1 MAAIGHLIG
10 MLAAEVGGY
19 STLIRADEKGAL
31 EQLEAHR
38 YQFLYPKIAEHSG
51 RLVRATG
58 DCLLVEFESPT
69 EAVRCAVELQRG
81 MVDRN
86 IRTLPD
92 RRITF
97 RIGVS
102 FAQATA
108 NDDDL
113 VSRAVAA
120 LSRDSLATLIKPGS
134 EFYGEPGNTAVR
146 IAELA
151 RWSGFSVFPRP
162 PPNR

>member
-1 MAAIGHLIG
+1 MNYFAQSKGDELIMVAIGRLIV
-10 MLAAEVGGY
+10 MLAAEVVGDA
-19 STLIRADEKGAL
+19 TLIRADEKGTL

-38 YQFLYPKIAEHSG
+38 DQFIYPKIAEYSG
-51 RLVRATG
+51 RLAKATG

-69 EAVRCAVELQRG
+69 EAVLCAVELQRG

-86 IRTLPD
+86 ILTLPD

-97 RIGVS
+97 RVGVS
-102 FAQATA
+102 VREVTA

-120 LSRDSLATLIKPGS
+120 L
-134 EFYGEPGNTAVR
+134 
-146 IAELA
+146 
-151 RWSGFSVFPRP
+151 
-162 PPNR
+162 